1 MWQSSR
7 MAPSSRCCT
16 CHCVNEYDRGKW
28 ISLLDTR
35 CPAWSSDVRRNLLHR
50 SLQSHNVMRV
60 MYANEQVT
68 GYRSWTRD
76 RVENT
81 ENRALTGLSG
91 GYIRYNESWFRL
103 IRVQVERVWGLK
115 EFGCEGLAADGDQ
128 LGDWFQRRSHQW
140 WPSNGF
146 RVEFHPIRSVWVS
159 QKQKVV

>member
-1 MWQSSR
+1 MLYVSLCQRVRSGEMDLVTR
-7 MAPSSRCCT
+7 HQMPGLILRCAT
-16 CHCVNEYDRGKW
+16 
-28 ISLLDTR
+28 
-35 CPAWSSDVRRNLLHR
+35 NLLHR